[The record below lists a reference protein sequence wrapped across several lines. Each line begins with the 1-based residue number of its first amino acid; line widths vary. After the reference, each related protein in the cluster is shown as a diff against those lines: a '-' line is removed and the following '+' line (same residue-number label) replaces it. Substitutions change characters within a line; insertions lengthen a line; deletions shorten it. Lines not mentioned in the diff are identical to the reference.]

1 MYRIEIK
8 EDNVSIN
15 RIEER
20 CINCGMCKK
29 TCESINN
36 IGNDCVNCGQC
47 IMTCPTG
54 ALTPKYNYKE
64 VLNYIKD
71 TNKTVVVFVAPAV
84 RVAIGDSFGYKPGEF
99 LEGKLVSA
107 LKEIGFNYVFDTTF
121 GADLTIMEE
130 AQELLERIKNKNTP
144 MFTSCCPSWVLYM
157 YKYHLNDISKLSTC
171 KSPIAMQAAM
181 IKTYFAQNYD
191 IDSENILSVS
201 LTPCVS
207 KKSERELYPDT
218 DIVITSSELILMIKE
233 LGIDFNALEDKEFD
247 KLLGKGSGGGL
258 IFGASGGVMESVLR
272 TAYYMLNKIKAPQEF
287 YQLESI
293 RGDNEFKETIV
304 DMKQFKLKIA
314 SLSKIKTVIENYDK
328 LKDYDF
334 IEIMSCPGGCIG
346 GGGQPLVAIK
356 DLENIRKERIKSLYI
371 GDKQQK
377 IKESYLNPEIID
389 AYNFCINKGKVNL
402 HTNHNIL
409 AKNFTNNDKKS
420 IIDDREEKNEKDF
433 I

>member
-1 MYRIEIK
+1 MNRIEIK

-107 LKEIGFNYVFDTTF
+107 LKDIGFNYVFDTTF

-191 IDSENILSVS
+191 IDSENIISVS

-233 LGIDFNALEDKEFD
+233 LGINFNALEDKEFD

-420 IIDDREEKNEKDF
+420 IMNEGGKK
-433 I
+433 

>member
-1 MYRIEIK
+1 MNRIEIK

-36 IGNDCVNCGQC
+36 IDDDCINCGQC

-144 MFTSCCPSWVLYM
+144 MFTSCCPSLVLYM

-191 IDSENILSVS
+191 IDSENIISVS

-420 IIDDREEKNEKDF
+420 IMNEGGKK
-433 I
+433 

>member
-1 MYRIEIK
+1 MNRIEIK
-8 EDNVSIN
+8 KDNVSIN

-107 LKEIGFNYVFDTTF
+107 LKDIGFNYVFDTTF

-191 IDSENILSVS
+191 IDSENIISVS

-389 AYNFCINKGKVNL
+389 AYNFCINKEKVNL

-420 IIDDREEKNEKDF
+420 IMNEGGKK
-433 I
+433 

>member
-1 MYRIEIK
+1 MSRIEIK

-36 IGNDCVNCGQC
+36 IDDDCINCGQC

-107 LKEIGFNYVFDTTF
+107 LKDIGFNYVFDTTF

-181 IKTYFAQNYD
+181 IKTYFAQNYN
-191 IDSENILSVS
+191 IDSENIISVS

-287 YQLESI
+287 YKLESI

-328 LKDYDF
+328 LKNYDF

>member
-1 MYRIEIK
+1 MNRIEIK

-107 LKEIGFNYVFDTTF
+107 LKDIGFNYVFDTTF

-191 IDSENILSVS
+191 IDSENIISVS

-420 IIDDREEKNEKDF
+420 IMNEGGKK
-433 I
+433 

>member
-1 MYRIEIK
+1 MNRIEIK

-191 IDSENILSVS
+191 IDSENIISVS

-389 AYNFCINKGKVNL
+389 AYNFCINKEKVNL

-420 IIDDREEKNEKDF
+420 IMNEGGKK
-433 I
+433 

>member
-1 MYRIEIK
+1 MSRIEIK

-36 IGNDCVNCGQC
+36 IDDDCINCGQC

-71 TNKTVVVFVAPAV
+71 TNKTVVVFAAPAV

-191 IDSENILSVS
+191 IDSENIISVS

-293 RGDNEFKETIV
+293 RGDNEFKKTIV

-389 AYNFCINKGKVNL
+389 AYNFCINKEKVNL

-420 IIDDREEKNEKDF
+420 IMNEGGKK
-433 I
+433 

>member
-1 MYRIEIK
+1 MSRIEIK

-36 IGNDCVNCGQC
+36 IDDDCINCGQC

-54 ALTPKYNYKE
+54 ALTPQYNYKE

-157 YKYHLNDISKLSTC
+157 YKYHLSDISKLSTC

-191 IDSENILSVS
+191 IDSENIISVS

-420 IIDDREEKNEKDF
+420 IMNEGGKK
-433 I
+433 

>member
-1 MYRIEIK
+1 MSRIEIK

-36 IGNDCVNCGQC
+36 IDDDCINCGQC

-71 TNKTVVVFVAPAV
+71 TNKTVVVFAAPAV

-191 IDSENILSVS
+191 IDSENIISVS

-389 AYNFCINKGKVNL
+389 AYNFCINKEKVNL

-420 IIDDREEKNEKDF
+420 IMNEGGKK
-433 I
+433 

>member
-1 MYRIEIK
+1 MSRIEIK

-36 IGNDCVNCGQC
+36 IGNDCINCGQC
-47 IMTCPTG
+47 ILTCPTG

-84 RVAIGDSFGYKPGEF
+84 RVAIGDAFGFNPGEF
-99 LEGKLVSA
+99 LEEKLVSV

-130 AQELLERIKNKNTP
+130 AQELIERINNKNTP

-157 YKYHLNDISKLSTC
+157 YKNHQEDVYKLSTC
-171 KSPIAMQAAM
+171 KSPIAMQGAM
-181 IKTYFAQNYD
+181 IKTYFAQNYEL
-191 IDSENILSVS
+191 DSEDIISVA

-218 DIVITSSELILMIKE
+218 DIVITTSELILMIKE
-233 LGIDFNALEDKEFD
+233 LGIDFKSLKNKEFD
-247 KLLGKGSGGGL
+247 KLLGKGSSGGL
-258 IFGASGGVMESVLR
+258 IFGSSGGVMESVLR
-272 TAYYMLNKIKAPQEF
+272 TAYFMLNKEKAPQEF

-293 RGDNEFKETIV
+293 RGDSEFKETIV
-304 DMKQFKLKIA
+304 DMKQYKLKIA
-314 SLSKIKTVIENYDK
+314 AINKIKTVIENYEK

-334 IEIMSCPGGCIG
+334 IEVMSCPGGCIG

-356 DLENIRKERIKSLYI
+356 DLENIRKERIKSLYVE
-371 GDKQQK
+371 DKEQK
-377 IKESYLNPEIID
+377 IKESYLNPEIIE
-389 AYNFCINKGKVNL
+389 AYNYFINKGKANL
-402 HTNHNIL
+402 HTNHIIL
-409 AKNFTNNDKKS
+409 AKNFTNVDKKS
-420 IIDDREEKNEKDF
+420 IMNDREEKNEKDF

>member
-1 MYRIEIK
+1 MNRIEIK

-191 IDSENILSVS
+191 IDSENIISVS

-420 IIDDREEKNEKDF
+420 IIDDREEKNEKYF

>member
-1 MYRIEIK
+1 MNRIEIK

-191 IDSENILSVS
+191 IDSENIISVS

-402 HTNHNIL
+402 HTNHNMV
-409 AKNFTNNDKKS
+409 K
-420 IIDDREEKNEKDF
+420 
-433 I
+433 

>member
-1 MYRIEIK
+1 MNRIEIK
-8 EDNVSIN
+8 KDNVSIN

-191 IDSENILSVS
+191 IDSENIISVS

-304 DMKQFKLKIA
+304 DMKQFKLKTA

-420 IIDDREEKNEKDF
+420 IMNEGGKK
-433 I
+433 

>member
-1 MYRIEIK
+1 MSRIEIK

-36 IGNDCVNCGQC
+36 IDDDCINCGQC

-191 IDSENILSVS
+191 IDSENIISVS

-420 IIDDREEKNEKDF
+420 IIDDREEKNEKYF

>member
-1 MYRIEIK
+1 MNRIEIK

-107 LKEIGFNYVFDTTF
+107 LKDIGFNYVFDTTF

-181 IKTYFAQNYD
+181 IKTYFAQNYN
-191 IDSENILSVS
+191 IDSENIISVS

-389 AYNFCINKGKVNL
+389 AYNFCINKEKVNL

-420 IIDDREEKNEKDF
+420 IMNEGGKK
-433 I
+433 

>member
-1 MYRIEIK
+1 MNRIEIK

-191 IDSENILSVS
+191 IDSENIISVS

-293 RGDNEFKETIV
+293 RGDNEFKKTIV

-420 IIDDREEKNEKDF
+420 IIDDREEKHENYF

>member
-1 MYRIEIK
+1 MSRIEIK

-36 IGNDCVNCGQC
+36 IDDDCINCGQC

-157 YKYHLNDISKLSTC
+157 YKYHLSDISKLSTC

-191 IDSENILSVS
+191 IDSENIISVS

-420 IIDDREEKNEKDF
+420 IMNEGGKK
-433 I
+433 

>member
-1 MYRIEIK
+1 MSRIEIK

-36 IGNDCVNCGQC
+36 IDDDCINCGQC

-157 YKYHLNDISKLSTC
+157 YKYHLNDISNLSTC

-191 IDSENILSVS
+191 IDSENIISVS

-420 IIDDREEKNEKDF
+420 IMNEGGKK
-433 I
+433 